1 MVDVELL
8 MDQLGRAGVT
18 VLLKV
23 DHERMLTG
31 HKPWTMVM
39 SGPGVG
45 EQGLIRT
52 DAPTLQN
59 CLKYC
64 LRELRKTPGDWG
76 WLDLYS

>member
-1 MVDVELL
+1 MVDIELL

-23 DHERMLTG
+23 DHERMQTG

-39 SGPGVG
+39 SGPGLG
-45 EQGLIRT
+45 ERELIRT

-64 LRELRKTPGDWG
+64 LRELSTCPGDWG
-76 WLDLYS
+76 WLELYS